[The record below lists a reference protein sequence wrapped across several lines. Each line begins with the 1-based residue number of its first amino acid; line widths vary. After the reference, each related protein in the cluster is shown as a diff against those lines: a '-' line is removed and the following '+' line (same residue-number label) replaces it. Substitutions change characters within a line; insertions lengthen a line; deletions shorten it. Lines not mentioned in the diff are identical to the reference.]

1 MVHCRASH
9 LDAGVLHTG
18 ILLEFRGD
26 LDMASAPRT
35 HRCLMDAAESGDFV
49 IVDLTKVEYIDDS
62 GLYALEAGLRE
73 SRELGRDF
81 IMIAAPR
88 SAVRR
93 ALESAGFAPS
103 AGMHDSLN
111 RVLASVRMGSFA
123 AASA

>member
-1 MVHCRASH
+1 
-9 LDAGVLHTG
+9 
-18 ILLEFRGD
+18 
-26 LDMASAPRT
+26 
-35 HRCLMDAAESGDFV
+35 MDAAESGDFV